1 MDAAW
6 AGGALLSPAHRNLLS
21 GIEHADSVTIDP
33 HKWLAVPMGAGMYL
47 TRDWT
52 ALEAA
57 FSVSTGYMPSASHEH
72 RDPYIHSLQW
82 SRRFNGAKL
91 FMALATL
98 GLDGYAAMIDR
109 QFALG
114 TRLRNAIAEAG
125 FTRSSTIA
133 AAARLLRSEGR
144 RERGAD
150 CRRVNATGEAWIASV
165 ALRGKPCIR
174 ACITSFETG
183 EEDIDALVGPAGPR
197 AGRLAAIDPARVRA
211 YPNERMLLARRMAS
225 TAAASAR
232 EILTG
237 LHEIMAKRG
246 SAQSKLDRVVDLI
259 AEAMRSDVCSIY
271 LLRDNHLELFAT
283 HGLRKEAVHVTR
295 LRMGE
300 GLVGTIAAEGRI
312 LNLAEAAQHPAFAYR
327 PETGEERFHSFAGVP
342 IVRLESP
349 IGVLAVQNAE
359 PRRYEDVEIE
369 ALQTVAMV
377 LSEMIGGAR
386 LVDGARRS
394 RLRSAGPLRLTGLR
408 LVAGMAKGVAV
419 FHEPRIVVE
428 HTVAEDTE
436 AERDRVYSAFRKMRE
451 QIDNMARDAE
461 FGTTGEH
468 QEILETYRM
477 FAYDEGW
484 SRRINEAIDS
494 GLTAEAAIER
504 VQQRTRARMQEID
517 DPLLKERMHD
527 LEDLSNRLL
536 RIVSGRMGTAA
547 QTGLAHDA
555 VLIARNLGPAELLEY
570 DRRRLKAVLL
580 EEGSLTSHMTIVAR
594 AIGVPVIGR
603 LNDIRHSVEEGETIL
618 VDGDNGSVII
628 RPTRQLLA
636 GFEHRMAMSQKR
648 RAEFA
653 AVRTLPAETRDGVKV
668 SVMVNAGLAEDAVA
682 LPMTGADGI
691 GLFRTEFQFLV
702 SATLPGRDRQQRL
715 YTKVLEAAGDRP
727 VVFRTVDIGGDK
739 ALPYLTDDETEE
751 QAENPAMGWRA
762 LRLSLDRSTLM
773 KAQAR
778 ALIEA
783 SAGKVLRVMFPMV
796 SEPWEYEQARALFEE
811 QLEWAAKAKRKR
823 QARGVRRNARSA
835 EPCRNARPAAAARGL
850 HLDRHQR
857 PHPIPVRGRPLRPA
871 PCAPLRLAQPG
882 DPALPEARARRRARG
897 RACRREFAAKWPGG
911 RSKRWR

>member
-1 MDAAW
+1 
-6 AGGALLSPAHRNLLS
+6 
-21 GIEHADSVTIDP
+21 
-33 HKWLAVPMGAGMYL
+33 
-47 TRDWT
+47 
-52 ALEAA
+52 
-57 FSVSTGYMPSASHEH
+57 
-72 RDPYIHSLQW
+72 
-82 SRRFNGAKL
+82 
-91 FMALATL
+91 
-98 GLDGYAAMIDR
+98 
-109 QFALG
+109 
-114 TRLRNAIAEAG
+114 
-125 FTRSSTIA
+125 
-133 AAARLLRSEGR
+133 
-144 RERGAD
+144 
-150 CRRVNATGEAWIASV
+150 
-165 ALRGKPCIR
+165 
-174 ACITSFETG
+174 
-183 EEDIDALVGPAGPR
+183 
-197 AGRLAAIDPARVRA
+197 
-211 YPNERMLLARRMAS
+211 MAS

-237 LHEIMAKRG
+237 LHDVMAKRG

-259 AEAMRSDVCSIY
+259 ADAMGSDVCSIY
-271 LLRDNHLELFAT
+271 LLRDNNLELFAT

-349 IGVLAVQNAE
+349 IGVLAVQNQE

-377 LSEMIGGAR
+377 LSEMIGAAR

-394 RLRSAGPLRLTGLR
+394 RLRSAGPLRLSGLK
-408 LVAGMAKGVAV
+408 LVAGMAKGEAV
-419 FHEPRIVVE
+419 FHEPRVVVE
-428 HTVAEDTE
+428 HTVAEDVE
-436 AERDRVYSAFRKMRE
+436 AERERVYSAFRKMRE

-461 FGTTGEH
+461 FGTSAEH
-468 QEILETYRM
+468 KEILETYRM

-484 SRRINEAIDS
+484 SRRINAAIDS

-517 DPLLKERMHD
+517 DPLLQERMHD

-536 RIVSGRMGTAA
+536 RIVSGRIGTAA
-547 QTGLAHDA
+547 QTGLNRDT

-594 AIGVPVIGR
+594 ALGVPVIGR
-603 LNDIRHSVEEGETIL
+603 LHDIRHSVEEGEPIL
-618 VDGDNGSVII
+618 IDGDNGSIII
-628 RPTRQLLA
+628 RPTRALLA
-636 GFEHRMAMSQKR
+636 GFEQRMALSQKR

-653 AVRTLPAETRDGVKV
+653 AIKALPARTRDGVDV
-668 SVMVNAGLAEDAVA
+668 SVMVNAGLAEDAAA

-702 SATLPGRDRQQRL
+702 SATLPGRERQQRL
-715 YTKVLEAAGDRP
+715 YTKVLEYAGDRP

-739 ALPYLTDDETEE
+739 ALPYLTDDAEE

-773 KAQAR
+773 RAQAR

-796 SEPWEYEQARALFEE
+796 SEPWEYEQARGLFEE
-811 QLEWAAKAKRKR
+811 QVEWARKAH
-823 QARGVRRNARSA
+823 RGVPTRIDFGVMIEVPSLAEMLDQLLPRVDFISIGTNDLTQFLFAADRSD
-835 EPCRNARPAAAARGL
+835 P
-850 HLDRHQR
+850 
-857 PHPIPVRGRPLRPA
+857 
-871 PCAPLRLAQPG
+871 RLAQRY
-882 DPALPEARARRRARG
+882 DWLSPAILRFLKRVLDAARAAGVPARVCG
-897 RACRREFAAKWPGG
+897 EMAG
-911 RSKRWR
+911 RSLEAMGLIGIGAENFSITPAGVGPVKAMVRSLDASALRTRMEQLLARPPKDMRKALTDWARRHSVIIG